1 MPTHEHIL
9 DNQRR
14 RVADYLRDKLSD
26 ADNFRLV
33 SAYFTINGYE
43 LLANELSRLAS
54 VNFLFGDPTSVDHLD
69 PGDSEPKSFELTE
82 GGLVPNHAL
91 NQKHLALQ
99 CAEWIRS
106 DSVAVRSVSKSNF
119 LHGKMYLTESA
130 RGAAGVVGSSNF
142 TRNGLGASDNS
153 NLEINLATAD
163 SATLGELRDWFD
175 KLWGDE
181 HLTHDVKE
189 EVLNALN
196 RIGKDHSPEIIYFKT
211 LYELFRKEIEARREG
226 EQQLQD
232 THLYE
237 TAIWNALYEFQKD
250 GAKSVIS
257 RLRQHNGCILADS
270 VGLGKTYTALAVIKH
285 YEMCNQRVL
294 VMCPRKLRENWS
306 LYRASVSHKDN
317 PFIKDRFGYSLLSH
331 TDLSRTGGMS
341 GDVDLAKFDWRH
353 FDLVV
358 IDESHNFRNMEGN
371 RYQRL
376 LKEIIQAGAKT
387 RVLMLSATPVNT
399 SLTDLRNQIYLITE
413 GREHDF
419 RDSLGVGNMGNMLAT
434 AQKEFKQWES
444 GGSASGPRNKTAL
457 LDKLG
462 AEFFRLLGGITISR
476 SRRQIKQFYAPEMER
491 IGRFPTHATPVNRH
505 PPTDRLG
512 SLSYQELADQID
524 EFALSIYR
532 PTDYLIDETR
542 RRELVAERKARNFN
556 QQDRERFL
564 IGMIRTNFLK
574 RLESSAHSLRLTL
587 ERTLG
592 KIDAMLEKID
602 NYNLDASS
610 KKIKRAIYLMT
621 TRTTRISS
629 STAGTIHTDCGN
641 WTCPGGGRTW
651 FGTKQ
656 RWRKSCQRSR
666 TSRRN
671 AMASCTRLNR
681 RSATKWKTR
690 LPTKTVRGT
699 ASC

>member
-181 HLTHDVKE
+181 HLTRDVKE

-226 EQQLQD
+226 EQRLRE
-232 THLYE
+232 THLLRYRNLE
-237 TAIWNALYEFQKD
+237 GPLRVPKGRSQERHLPTGTAQWLHPGRQR
-250 GAKSVIS
+250 
-257 RLRQHNGCILADS
+257 RLR
-270 VGLGKTYTALAVIKH
+270 
-285 YEMCNQRVL
+285 
-294 VMCPRKLRENWS
+294 
-306 LYRASVSHKDN
+306 
-317 PFIKDRFGYSLLSH
+317 
-331 TDLSRTGGMS
+331 
-341 GDVDLAKFDWRH
+341 
-353 FDLVV
+353 
-358 IDESHNFRNMEGN
+358 
-371 RYQRL
+371 
-376 LKEIIQAGAKT
+376 
-387 RVLMLSATPVNT
+387 
-399 SLTDLRNQIYLITE
+399 
-413 GREHDF
+413 
-419 RDSLGVGNMGNMLAT
+419 
-434 AQKEFKQWES
+434 
-444 GGSASGPRNKTAL
+444 
-457 LDKLG
+457 
-462 AEFFRLLGGITISR
+462 
-476 SRRQIKQFYAPEMER
+476 
-491 IGRFPTHATPVNRH
+491 
-505 PPTDRLG
+505 
-512 SLSYQELADQID
+512 
-524 EFALSIYR
+524 
-532 PTDYLIDETR
+532 
-542 RRELVAERKARNFN
+542 
-556 QQDRERFL
+556 
-564 IGMIRTNFLK
+564 
-574 RLESSAHSLRLTL
+574 
-587 ERTLG
+587 
-592 KIDAMLEKID
+592 
-602 NYNLDASS
+602 
-610 KKIKRAIYLMT
+610 
-621 TRTTRISS
+621 
-629 STAGTIHTDCGN
+629 
-641 WTCPGGGRTW
+641 
-651 FGTKQ
+651 
-656 RWRKSCQRSR
+656 
-666 TSRRN
+666 
-671 AMASCTRLNR
+671 
-681 RSATKWKTR
+681 
-690 LPTKTVRGT
+690 
-699 ASC
+699 